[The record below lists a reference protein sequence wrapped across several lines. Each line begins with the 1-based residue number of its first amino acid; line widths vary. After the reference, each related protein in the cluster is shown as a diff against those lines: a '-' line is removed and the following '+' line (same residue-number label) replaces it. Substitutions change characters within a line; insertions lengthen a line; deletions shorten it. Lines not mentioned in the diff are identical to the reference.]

1 MSALLHNCQKPS
13 IASPFSVHRT
23 VVSPLYPLLELSIT
37 VSLSVL
43 FPELLKLYIKVDPSL
58 RLSDSPSSGSL
69 TNVLINGSLKD
80 TLSGQ
85 MAHLVI
91 IGLPFEIPG
100 HLAIL
105 IIAPECAGPCN
116 FYSDKAHPKASA
128 WQIQ

>member
-1 MSALLHNCQKPS
+1 ML
-13 IASPFSVHRT
+13 
-23 VVSPLYPLLELSIT
+23 PLSLSIGPSFLLFT
-37 VSLSVL
+37 LSLSYPSLSLYTLSVL
-43 FPELLKLYIKVDPSL
+43 FPELLKLYIKADPSL

-105 IIAPECAGPCN
+105 IIAPEYAGPCN